1 LPKQSQKNLLFSVSH
16 LHEKAMR
23 NLYRFLLKAPREQ
36 KALLLQVVE
45 LLSVSVAFV
54 GALLILNTAMPL
66 ALPAWVLLLSWA
78 SAAGLSGVLTMSLGL
93 NHTRLIAYRGAE
105 LLQSSLVAVST
116 SVMTLALPQSVGL
129 PLPAQFALA
138 FGVLYLTTA
147 VSARIVLREFVI
159 RVYERGQNRLR
170 VLIYGAGQT
179 GQQLVDALRTDN
191 ALKPVC
197 FVDDNPTLQSRSL
210 RGLPVFAPER
220 IADLVESK
228 EIDRVLMAMPS
239 ASRPVQARIE
249 EKLRRLGCDVQ
260 RVPSFSE
267 FVMGNRPPTPI
278 RHVKLPRLMNREI
291 LENELPEVRNAYQG
305 KRVLVTGAGGSIGS
319 EICRQML
326 ICKPEVL
333 VLLDHS
339 ELALFEIERE
349 LSDLRSDVTIVPV
362 LGSIC
367 ESDLTK
373 DVLERYCID
382 TILHAAAYKHVPM
395 VECNLIEGLRNNVLG
410 TKMLADAAM
419 SAGVKQF
426 TLISSDKAVRPTSVM
441 GASKRLAE
449 MVVQDLATR
458 NKSTKFGM
466 VRFGNVLGSSGSVV
480 PLFREQIA
488 QGGPVTV
495 THPDVSRFFMTISEA
510 VRLVL
515 LAGSFDCQGEVLVLK
530 MGKPVLI
537 RDVARQMIEGAG
549 MTVKDAQNPNGD
561 IEITFTGLRPGE
573 KLHEE
578 LLLSRDMITT
588 PHEKI
593 MRSPER
599 GLSELEMATVL
610 RDLRGAIQT
619 RNPEAAHSVLD
630 RWIEGRGLIGPQKAV
645 PAE

>member
-1 LPKQSQKNLLFSVSH
+1 
-16 LHEKAMR
+16 M
-23 NLYRFLLKAPREQ
+23 
-36 KALLLQVVE
+36 LLQVVE
-45 LLSVSVAFV
+45 LLAVSVGFV
-54 GALLILNTAMPL
+54 GTLLILHPL
-66 ALPAWVLLLSWA
+66 LTFSGAAWVLLLSWL
-78 SAAGLSGVLTMSLGL
+78 SAAGLSGLLTMSLGL

-116 SVMTLALPQSVGL
+116 SVMTLALPLSFGY
-129 PLPAQFALA
+129 PLPSEFALV
-138 FGVLYLTTA
+138 FGVLYLGSA
-147 VSARIVLREFVI
+147 VSARIALREFVI
-159 RVYERGQNRLR
+159 RVYEKGQSRQR

-179 GQQLVDALRTDN
+179 GQQLVDALRTDDS
-191 ALKPVC
+191 LLPVC

-220 IADLVESK
+220 VAELVETK

-249 EKLRRLGCDVQ
+249 EKLRRLKCDVQ
-260 RVPSFSE
+260 RVPNFSD
-267 FVMGNRPPTPI
+267 FLMGNVPPTPI
-278 RHVKLPRLMNREI
+278 QHVKIPQLMNREM
-291 LENELPEVRNAYQG
+291 LESQLPGVRTAYQG

-319 EICRQML
+319 EICRQVL
-326 ICKPEVL
+326 TCKPETL
-333 VLLDHS
+333 ILLDHS

-349 LSDLRSDVTIVPV
+349 LSELRANVAIVPI

-367 ESDLTK
+367 EVDLVR
-373 DVLERYCID
+373 DVLNRYDID

-410 TKMLADAAM
+410 TKILADAALE
-419 SAGVKQF
+419 AGVKQF

-441 GASKRLAE
+441 GSSKRLAE
-449 MVVQDLATR
+449 MVIQDLASRTTT
-458 NKSTKFGM
+458 TKFGM

-495 THPDVSRFFMTISEA
+495 THPEVSRFFMTIPEA

-515 LAGSFDCQGEVLVLK
+515 LAGSFDSHGEVLVLK

-561 IEITFTGLRPGE
+561 IEIRFTGLRPGE

-578 LLLSRDMITT
+578 LLLGQDMITT

-599 GLSELEMATVL
+599 GISEIEMATVL
-610 RDLRGAIQT
+610 RDLRGAIQA
-619 RNPEAAHSVLD
+619 RNSDAALAVLD
-630 RWIEGRGLIGPQKAV
+630 RWIEGRSLIGPHKAV

>member
-1 LPKQSQKNLLFSVSH
+1 MLSVTGH
-16 LHEKAMR
+16 AYEKSVR
-23 NLYRFLLKAPREQ
+23 SLYRYLLKAPREH

-45 LLSVSVAFV
+45 LLAVTFACA
-54 GALLILNTAMPL
+54 GTALILHRLIPETVPTWA
-66 ALPAWVLLLSWA
+66 LLLSWL

-93 NHTRLIAYRGAE
+93 NHTRLMAYRGAE

-116 SVMTLALPQSVGL
+116 SVMTLALPLGVGH
-129 PLPAQFALA
+129 PLPAEFALV
-138 FGVLYLTTA
+138 FGVLYLTSA
-147 VSARIVLREFVI
+147 VTARIVLREFVI
-159 RVYERGQNRLR
+159 RVYEKGQNRQR

-191 ALKPVC
+191 TLLPVC

-239 ASRPVQARIE
+239 ASRPVQARVE
-249 EKLRRLGCDVQ
+249 EKLRRLGCAVQ

-267 FVMGNRPPTPI
+267 FVLGNHAAPL
-278 RHVKLPRLMNREI
+278 RHVTLPQLMNRKM

-326 ICKPEVL
+326 TCKPKVL

-339 ELALFEIERE
+339 ELALFQIERE
-349 LSDLRSDVTIVPV
+349 LSELPFDVTIVPV

-367 ESDLTK
+367 EGDLIR
-373 DVLERYCID
+373 DVLDRYRVD

-395 VECNLIEGLRNNVLG
+395 VECNLVEGLRNNVLG
-410 TKMLADAAM
+410 TKILADAAM
-419 SAGVKQF
+419 QAGVKQF

-441 GASKRLAE
+441 GSSKRLAE
-449 MVVQDLATR
+449 MVIQDMANRST
-458 NKSTKFGM
+458 STKFGM

-515 LAGSFDCQGEVLVLK
+515 LAGTFDGHGGVLVLK
-530 MGKPVLI
+530 MGKPILI

-549 MTVKDAQNPNGD
+549 MTVKDSQNPNGD

-573 KLHEE
+573 KLQEE
-578 LLLSRDMITT
+578 LLLRQDMITT

-599 GLSELEMATVL
+599 GLSELEMASAL
-610 RDLRGAIQT
+610 RDLRNAIQT
-619 RNPEAAHSVLD
+619 RNSDAALAVLD
-630 RWIEGRGLIGPQKAV
+630 RWIEGRGMIGPHQAV